1 MAIDL
6 QEVCSLSADNQ
17 SSQDLAIILAVTFSI
32 YTLISIGISGATIY
46 SVSQVDSTAPAR
58 PDASP
63 ERMPRL
69 FF

>member
-32 YTLISIGISGATIY
+32 YALISIGISGATIY
-46 SVSQVDSTAPAR
+46 SVSQVD
-58 PDASP
+58 ASP

-69 FF
+69 FFLA